1 MCSTQYSLAMSLL
14 DLFAELRQ
22 ETAPA
27 TKVAPE
33 EIDEVKRTVMG
44 LPKIEAA
51 LEAPQRKQD
60 VVTINDPLVPRRQK
74 VSQEKLDEAKW
85 FNMRTPEMTPDIKR
99 DLLII
104 KNRAALDPKR
114 HYKKDKWEIPKQFQ
128 MGTIIEGNT
137 SYYNK
142 LLRKQ
147 RGTTLAQEVLHD
159 EKATEYLDR
168 KTSEL
173 EAKRRS
179 IKESQRKRRR
189 F

>member
-1 MCSTQYSLAMSLL
+1 MQHRFSVAMSLS

-22 ETAPA
+22 ETTPA
-27 TKVAPE
+27 TKVDGKD
-33 EIDEVKRTVMG
+33 IDQVKKAVLD
-44 LPKIEAA
+44 LPKIEAE
-51 LEAPQRKQD
+51 LEAPAKKQD
-60 VVTINDPLVPRRQK
+60 VVTLNDPLVPPKVK

-85 FNMRTPEMTPDIKR
+85 FNMKTPEMTADIKR

-114 HYKKDKWEIPKQFQ
+114 FYKKEKWEIPKQFQ

-142 LLRKQ
+142 LTRKQ
-147 RGTTLAQEVLHD
+147 RGTTLAQEMLHD
-159 EKATEYLDR
+159 EKTQKYLER
-168 KTSEL
+168 KHGEL
-173 EAKRRS
+173 EAKRKS
-179 IKESQRKRRR
+179 IKDAQRKRRR